1 MPAHLTVG
9 STYSCWCTALNGLAV
24 DVLFIVIGAYED
36 PTVSGGWRNIC
47 LTSGGAIVQD
57 TTYNIMNYCTVVHE
71 ERAIVE
77 PAHWYA

>member
-9 STYSCWCTALNGLAV
+9 STYSCCSTALRRIRAGEMI
-24 DVLFIVIGAYED
+24 IVIGAYED
-36 PTVSGGWRNIC
+36 PAVSGGWRNVC
-47 LTSGGAIVQD
+47 LTSDGAIVQD